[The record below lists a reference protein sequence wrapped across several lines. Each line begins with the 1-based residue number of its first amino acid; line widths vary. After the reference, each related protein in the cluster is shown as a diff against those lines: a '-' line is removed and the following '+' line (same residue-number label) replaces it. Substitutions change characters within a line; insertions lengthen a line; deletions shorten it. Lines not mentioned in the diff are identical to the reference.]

1 MKSFSNCEK
10 IKNMEENKILREEK
24 IKKLIETAKSL
35 IGRPYEYG
43 AYLNP
48 DADKRISFDCSSF
61 IKFIFG
67 KVGVE
72 LPRSTIL
79 QAAAPGIEVPGKSDD
94 AIMPGDVIFF
104 EGNIGHYR
112 HDLFPGRKIFVGHA
126 GIFIGDNRIIHA
138 TNNPSVS
145 GVVEQSLGELPVPP
159 YNIVLIKRFL

>member
-1 MKSFSNCEK
+1 
-10 IKNMEENKILREEK
+10 METNGISREEK
-24 IKKLIETAKSL
+24 IKKLIETAESL

-48 DADKRISFDCSSF
+48 ASDTLGSFDCSSF
-61 IKFIFG
+61 IQFIFS
-67 KVGVE
+67 KVGVA

-79 QAAAPGIEVPGKSDD
+79 QAAAPGIEISEKNGD
-94 AIMPGDVIFF
+94 AIRQGDVIFF

-126 GIFIGDNRIIHA
+126 GLFIGDNRIIHA
-138 TNNPSVS
+138 TNNVFVS

-159 YNIVLIKRFL
+159 YNIVLIKRFF